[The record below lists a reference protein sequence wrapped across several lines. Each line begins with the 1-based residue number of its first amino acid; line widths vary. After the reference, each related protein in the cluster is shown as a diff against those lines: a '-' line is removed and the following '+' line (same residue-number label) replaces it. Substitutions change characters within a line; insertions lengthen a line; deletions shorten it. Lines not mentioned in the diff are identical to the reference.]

1 MKFWIYSNFKFLIIL
16 NSFETEIVLIIFPVL
31 FTPHKIM
38 STSFF
43 PQYINFK
50 MNGLYSI
57 LVERHF
63 FATICN
69 LSATEKMPFVQ
80 HERTFI

>member
-16 NSFETEIVLIIFPVL
+16 DSFETEIVLIISPVL

-43 PQYINFK
+43 PQYISFK
-50 MNGLYSI
+50 MIGLTV
-57 LVERHF
+57 LLD
-63 FATICN
+63 N
-69 LSATEKMPFVQ
+69 LTLSLETKYKVGKVLWD
-80 HERTFI
+80 TL

>member
-16 NSFETEIVLIIFPVL
+16 NSFETEIVLIISLVL

-43 PQYINFK
+43 PQYISFK
-50 MNGLYSI
+50 MNGLKI
-57 LVERHF
+57 LLDNL
-63 FATICN
+63 TI
-69 LSATEKMPFVQ
+69 
-80 HERTFI
+80 H

>member
-16 NSFETEIVLIIFPVL
+16 NSFETEIVLDISPVL

-43 PQYINFK
+43 PQYISFK
-50 MNGLYSI
+50 MNGLTI
-57 LVERHF
+57 LLDNL
-63 FATICN
+63 TI
-69 LSATEKMPFVQ
+69 
-80 HERTFI
+80 H